1 MEPAISGGPDAEFH
15 DPERINLIFSILKAI
30 REVETADHVD
40 PGSWPPLTPL
50 VWACLWLSDIQPLVD
65 LNARFQREP
74 TRVFN
79 ELRNLFLGTQLGAL
93 WGARRWAT
101 STPKSGASTPVNPIV
116 ETTPDPALRTSDRK
130 RKRIESSSP
139 LSGPSTPRSYRD
151 KKCRKRDKTCVLT
164 KSTDPTHVCH
174 IIPFSLGNQ
183 NSFELRAFWS
193 TLSLFWDELKI
204 TQLRDFVNQKS
215 TETVENFLLLAPTVH
230 ACWDEQLFALQPLSM
245 STDKKTLTVK
255 FFWLCPT
262 SLDSLRL
269 STTALPED
277 PTQEFTVEPP
287 SFPANLSQGGRKCG
301 YAERPNLR
309 IYNCQTNEL
318 ISSGQVITLTTE
330 DPESMPLPDL
340 KLLDLQ
346 WKLHRVLA
354 LAAAAGYFEDE
365 DYDDEGDYVTGND
378 PVIVSGDESLFDE
391 YEGIWAK
398 KSFETDTSTDAL
410 GMI

>member
-15 DPERINLIFSILKAI
+15 DPERVKLIFSILKAI
-30 REVETADHVD
+30 RVVEIANHGD

-50 VWACLWLSDIQPLVD
+50 VWACLWLSDMQALVEFA
-65 LNARFQREP
+65 ARFESDP
-74 TRVFN
+74 SGVFI
-79 ELRNLFLGTQLGAL
+79 ELSHPLFGNAVGSAVK
-93 WGARRWAT
+93 RRAT
-101 STPKSGASTPVNPIV
+101 STPKSGASTPINPIV
-116 ETTPDPALRTSDRK
+116 ETTPGPAGRK

-139 LSGPSTPRSYRD
+139 PSGPSTPRSYRSKQGAD
-151 KKCRKRDKTCVLT
+151 LCRKRDKTCVLT

-174 IIPFSLGNQ
+174 IIPYSLGRRTV
-183 NSFELRAFWS
+183 FERTQFWR
-193 TLSLFWDELKI
+193 TLGLFWDQSSVS
-204 TQLRDFVNQKS
+204 QLREFVGEKS
-215 TETVENFLLLAPTVH
+215 TETAENFLLFAPTVH

-262 SLDSLRL
+262 GLDSLRL

-330 DPESMPLPDL
+330 DAESMPLPDF
-340 KLLDLQ
+340 KLLELQ

-354 LAAAAGYFEDE
+354 LAAVAGYFGDE
-365 DYDDEGDYVTGND
+365 DYDHEGDYMTGND
-378 PVIVSGDESLFDE
+378 PVIVSGDESSFDE
-391 YEGIWAK
+391 YEGIWDK
-398 KSFETDTSTDAL
+398 KSFETHTSTNAM